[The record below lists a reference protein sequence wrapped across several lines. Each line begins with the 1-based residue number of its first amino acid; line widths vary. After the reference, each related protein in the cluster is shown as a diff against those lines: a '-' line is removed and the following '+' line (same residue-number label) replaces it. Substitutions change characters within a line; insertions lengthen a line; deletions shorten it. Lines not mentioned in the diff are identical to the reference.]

1 MKQDKRF
8 EMFKGNGNRYAVFKG
23 LFNNRPITF
32 RFTYQGNKGQQ
43 VIIMTNSG
51 NTVVSLAFFNANVI
65 PARDIRGKFIP
76 A

>member
-1 MKQDKRF
+1 MNQDKRF
-8 EMFKGNGNRYAVFKG
+8 IMNEGNGNRYAIFKG
-23 LFNNRPITF
+23 TLNNKPITF
-32 RFTYQGNKGQQ
+32 RFTYQRNKGQQ

>member
-8 EMFKGNGNRYAVFKG
+8 IMNEGNGNRYAVFKG

-32 RFTYQGNKGQQ
+32 RFTYQRNKGQQ
-43 VIIMTNSG
+43 VIIITNIG
-51 NTVVSLAFFNANVI
+51 NKVVSLDYFNRYVI
-65 PARDIRGKFIP
+65 AARDIRGKFIP

>member
-8 EMFKGNGNRYAVFKG
+8 EMYKGNGNRYAVFKG
-23 LFNNRPITF
+23 IFNNKPITF
-32 RFTYQGNKGQQ
+32 RFTYQRNKGQQ